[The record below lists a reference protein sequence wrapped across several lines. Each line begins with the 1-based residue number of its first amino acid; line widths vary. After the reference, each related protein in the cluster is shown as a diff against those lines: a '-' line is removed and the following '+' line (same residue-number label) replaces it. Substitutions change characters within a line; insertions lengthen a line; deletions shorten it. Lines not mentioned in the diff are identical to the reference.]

1 MRSSTPTRGDIDEA
15 MEAVFNDAMAKE
27 THFVHQQSAPREP
40 AEQVCDE
47 DEHILIGLLRKSEV
61 AMFPDKFTR
70 LAAKSLSWQH
80 PSLRKKRHRPCSFP
94 HSAMV
99 PPGTETLPAR

>member
-1 MRSSTPTRGDIDEA
+1 MRSSTSTRGDIVEA
-15 MEAVFNDAMAKE
+15 MEAAANDAKAKE

-61 AMFPDKFTR
+61 AMFPDKFTH
-70 LAAKSLSWQH
+70 LAAQSLLWQH

-99 PPGTETLPAR
+99 PPGMETLPAR